1 MKSRIRS
8 RWYRASEKPLDSESK
23 SNQMPKTPTG
33 EISLLNG
40 ASLKDDLRDER
51 AKKVA
56 RNGPNQKQPLENETA
71 AGKGHKDRK
80 KAPRD
85 RNRSRN
91 HQKRKGSGS
100 NLKNNTSHS
109 SAERNQNNASN
120 KSLKR
125 SKAKNKQ
132 PQKNLGQRNRIH
144 LTNKQSSLELPSFF
158 LRYLVADLID
168 SWK

>member
-8 RWYRASEKPLDSESK
+8 RWYRANEKPLDSESK

-56 RNGPNQKQPLENETA
+56 RNGSNQKQSSENETA
-71 AGKGHKDRK
+71 AGKGYKDRK
-80 KAPRD
+80 KHLGMKSVSQSPE
-85 RNRSRN
+85 
-91 HQKRKGSGS
+91 KKGVWRQSKQYFS
-100 NLKNNTSHS
+100 C
-109 SAERNQNNASN
+109 SAEGNQNNASN

-132 PQKNLGQRNRIH
+132 PQKSGSKKQNSSDKQ
-144 LTNKQSSLELPSFF
+144 TKQSGVTKF
-158 LRYLVADLID
+158 LSKIFGR
-168 SWK
+168 

>member
-91 HQKRKGSGS
+91 HQKRKGSVS

-109 SAERNQNNASN
+109 STERNQNNAGN

-132 PQKNLGQRNRIH
+132 PQKKPGSKKQNSSDKQ
-144 LTNKQSSLELPSFF
+144 TKQSGVTKF
-158 LRYLVADLID
+158 LSKIFGR
-168 SWK
+168 